1 MHAMLAHR
9 AEQGLVNPPCP
20 RLPTTSSSAP
30 SDASS
35 STRAGL
41 PSATVD
47 LAQAQ
52 LPRPGSRLPRRSGTA
67 GMRPSVGCDQIM
79 DRRDVS

>member
-1 MHAMLAHR
+1 MHAMLADR

-20 RLPTTSSSAP
+20 RLPTSSSAP

-41 PSATVD
+41 PSAIVD
-47 LAQAQ
+47 LAQAK
-52 LPRPGSRLPRRSGTA
+52 LPRPRRALPR
-67 GMRPSVGCDQIM
+67 Q
-79 DRRDVS
+79 